1 VFRFKITRRF
11 FRFFKYLNLATVK
24 EVVVCTGNQR
34 LPGLAAEIA
43 YNAALAM
50 FPATLALLTAIGLVG
65 SSQAAFGE
73 MAKQLSWIAPIEVL
87 EIIQRFIQEVS
98 PGSSR
103 SLLSISFLAALWAA
117 SGAVSS
123 MMSALDRIH
132 QVSSRHLRPFWKAKL
147 VSIILTIGTILLLVA
162 ASTVVFVSDVIIK
175 TIVNQSDQIVE
186 AVVQRP
192 SFMEPQ
198 LLRAWQKLSMPLA
211 LSMVAIAFAFIYRF
225 GPSRWHKGT
234 PILPGA
240 FLATLAWAACSK
252 LFSLYVANFGNYN
265 RIYGAVGAVIVVLLW
280 LQLGAL
286 TLLIGAQLNVT
297 VGKAMHPN
305 PNSAHKNRP
314 NEYPANR
321 DLANRAQYRQQ
332 HRGND
337 QPPENPP
344 RHKA

>member
-1 VFRFKITRRF
+1 MPRLMMTRRF
-11 FRFFKYLNLATVK
+11 LRFFKYLNLATVK

-43 YNAALAM
+43 YSAALAM

-73 MAKQLSWIAPIEVL
+73 MAQQLSWIAPVEVL

-103 SLLSISFLAALWAA
+103 SLLSLSFLAALWAA

-123 MMSALDRIH
+123 TMSALDRIH
-132 QVSSRHLRPFWKAKL
+132 QVSSRHLRPFWKSKI

-175 TIVNQSDQIVE
+175 IVVSQSDQLVE
-186 AVVQRP
+186 AVAQRP

-225 GPSRWHKGT
+225 GPSRWHRGT

-240 FLATLAWAACSK
+240 FLATLAWAICSK

-286 TLLIGAQLNVT
+286 TLLIGAQLNFT
-297 VGKAMHPN
+297 VGKAMHQKHYASNKIQPDDYF
-305 PNSAHKNRP
+305 SHQG
-314 NEYPANR
+314 
-321 DLANRAQYRQQ
+321 LANRAQDRQQ
-332 HRGND
+332 NGGND

>member
-1 VFRFKITRRF
+1 MPRLMMTRRF
-11 FRFFKYLNLATVK
+11 FRFFKYLNLSTVK
-24 EVVVCTGNQR
+24 EVVIRTGKQR

-43 YNAALAM
+43 YSAALAM

-65 SSQAAFGE
+65 SSQVAFGE
-73 MAKQLSWIAPIEVL
+73 MAKQLSWIAPTEVL
-87 EIIQRFIQEVS
+87 EIIQRFIQEMS
-98 PGSSR
+98 PGSSQ

-123 MMSALDRIH
+123 TMNALDRIH
-132 QVSSRHLRPFWKAKL
+132 QVSSRQTRPFWKAKL
-147 VSIILTIGTILLLVA
+147 VSITLTVGTILLLVA

-175 TIVNQSDQIVE
+175 VVVAQSDQIVE

-198 LLRAWQKLSMPLA
+198 ILRVWQRLSMPLA

-240 FLATLAWAACSK
+240 FLATLAWAVCSK
-252 LFSLYVANFGNYN
+252 LFSLYVTNFGNYN

-286 TLLIGAQLNVT
+286 TLLIGAQLNFT
-297 VGKAMHPN
+297 VGKAMH
-305 PNSAHKNRP
+305 HKHPSLDKIRP
-314 NEYPANR
+314 DEYFTAR
-321 DLANRAQYRQQ
+321 ELSDRTQYRQQ
-332 HRGND
+332 NGGND
-337 QPPENPP
+337 QPPKDPS

>member
-1 VFRFKITRRF
+1 MPRLMMTRRF
-11 FRFFKYLNLATVK
+11 LRFFRYLNLATVK
-24 EVVVCTGNQR
+24 EVIVCTGNQR

-43 YNAALAM
+43 YSAALAM

-73 MAKQLSWIAPIEVL
+73 MVKQLSWIAPVEVL

-123 MMSALDRIH
+123 TMSALDRIH
-132 QVSSRHLRPFWKAKL
+132 QVSSRQLRPFWKAKI
-147 VSIILTIGTILLLVA
+147 VSIILTVGTILLLVA
-162 ASTVVFVSDVIIK
+162 ASTVVFISDVIIK
-175 TIVNQSDQIVE
+175 TVVNQSDQIVE

-198 LLRAWQKLSMPLA
+198 ILRAWQKLSMPLA

-225 GPSRWHKGT
+225 GPSRWYKGS

-240 FLATLAWAACSK
+240 FLATLAWAVCSK
-252 LFSLYVANFGNYN
+252 LFSFYVANFGNYN

-286 TLLIGAQLNVT
+286 TLLIGAQLNFT
-297 VGKAMHPN
+297 VGKAMHPK
-305 PNSAHKNRP
+305 PQPPSKMRP
-314 NEYPANR
+314 DDYLASQ
-321 DLANRAQYRQQ
+321 DLANRAQDRQQ
-332 HRGND
+332 NGSND
-337 QPPENPP
+337 QPPENPA